1 MYHYCVT
8 YLVGVVM
15 SPELKKSYALL
26 GVSPKDDAATVK
38 AAWRRL
44 VRNYHPDQAKTD
56 LDEANKRLAE
66 INAAFDAVRAAEK
79 RDAKAETY
87 ERLRK
92 RAREQ
97 ALRREAARFRAAA
110 EEKVKKETQ
119 KKREQAAK
127 AQEPKSPSAPQ
138 ASNSNIRPVQ
148 LCRTWSTEQSRA
160 TRQAAS
166 GFQTSRV
173 LFQRPLTRFA
183 HVKFV

>member
-1 MYHYCVT
+1 
-8 YLVGVVM
+8 M

-26 GVSPKDDAATVK
+26 GVSPQDDAATVK

-44 VRNYHPDQAKTD
+44 VRNYHPDQVKTD

-97 ALRREAARFRAAA
+97 ALRREAAQARAAA
-110 EEKVKKETQ
+110 EEKAKKAAQ

-127 AQEPKSPSAPQ
+127 AQQGKRGSVPQ
-138 ASNSNIRPVQ
+138 ASNTNMRPVQ
-148 LCRTWSTEQSRA
+148 LSRA
-160 TRQAAS
+160 WSAEETLAARQAAF
-166 GFQTSRV
+166 GFQTSRTF
-173 LFQRPLTRFA
+173 LQTPLTRFS
-183 HVKFV
+183 HMKFV